1 MEDWLFYSL
10 TTLFCLLCSL
20 LLRRTRSP
28 GKAVH
33 AAADASVPPLPPGP
47 ASPPVVGPL
56 RFLARRD
63 FDLEPVLRRIAREH
77 GPVFTFAPLGKARP
91 TIFVAARGAAH
102 RALVQRGAAFASR
115 PVTGSSTSRPA
126 VITTG
131 SLNIG
136 SAPYGASWRAL
147 RRNIA
152 AGVLNRHGS
161 RPSTQRGGGCSAS
174 SPAASVPLAPPTG
187 SAP

>member
-1 MEDWLFYSL
+1 MEDWLFYAL
-10 TTLFCLLCSL
+10 TTLLCCLLCLL
-20 LLRRTRSP
+20 LLRARARSLAE
-28 GKAVH
+28 GKGR
-33 AAADASVPPLPPGP
+33 AAGDALAALPPGP
-47 ASPPVVGPL
+47 TPMPVVGPL
-56 RFLARRD
+56 LFLLRRD
-63 FDLEPVLRRIAREH
+63 FDLEPVLHRIPREH
-77 GPVFTFAPLGKARP
+77 GPVFTYAPLGKALP
-91 TIFVAARGAAH
+91 TIFVAS
-102 RALVQRGAAFASR
+102 RGAAFASR

-152 AGVLNRHGS
+152 AGELNRHGS